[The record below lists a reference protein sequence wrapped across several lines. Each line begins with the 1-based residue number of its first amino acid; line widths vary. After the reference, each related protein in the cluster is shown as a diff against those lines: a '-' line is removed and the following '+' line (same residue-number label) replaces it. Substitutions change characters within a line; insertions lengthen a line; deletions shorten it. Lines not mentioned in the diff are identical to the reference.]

1 MADFGFGLLI
11 LSHFGPP
18 MAPFFCVAPNVF
30 QEGEGKGKRKGEEGA
45 NLGRKK
51 GLRARSPRKKRRM
64 VLSIERERGEE
75 AKNKAM

>member
-1 MADFGFGLLI
+1 M
-11 LSHFGPP
+11 
-18 MAPFFCVAPNVF
+18 CRE
-30 QEGEGKGKRKGEEGA
+30 QRQGKKGEEGA